1 MVGNGMGDGLERGIW
16 LRITDDVGG
25 VCAGGAGLGVYR
37 AGVEGAVVVG
47 KREDVLFLKVL

>member
-25 VCAGGAGLGVYR
+25 VCARGSGLGVYR

-47 KREDVLFLKVL
+47 KRENVLFLKVL

>member
-25 VCAGGAGLGVYR
+25 VCAGGAGLSVYR

-47 KREDVLFLKVL
+47 EKEDVLFLKVL